1 MKFSVSGLRGRVGK
15 DLNKDDILMY
25 SQAFSLC
32 FNKGKLAVGMDTRES
47 SYAIKSLVKGS
58 LLWSGHDVYDL
69 GIIPT
74 PAFLRMIKL
83 MNLDGGI
90 MITASHNSPEWNAL
104 KFAFGDRLSG
114 ERDVDKIR
122 ENLGRQFETSEFG
135 MEFVVDEVIS
145 IYISS
150 LDRDRFN
157 LKGLKIAVDCQN
169 GATSGWVEEILKYL
183 GADVISIRSG
193 KGRIPEDP
201 EPKSENFPIL
211 NHLLL
216 NGDVDIGFGFDPDGD
231 RVICGIKG
239 LGILTEEKT
248 TALALYSTAKI
259 FNPPKKAAINFSTSL
274 ISEKVLKDM
283 GFEVYRSKVGEPNV
297 IDTMERIGAKL
308 GGEGNG
314 GLIYY
319 DFTKGRDGI
328 LAAMVISKVFKDEGF
343 PERILNYDSN
353 MLKMKLPEDFQ
364 LNEIES
370 LVEGW
375 EFSDMDGYYYRNGDN
390 WLHIRKSN
398 TEPIIRVVAEGEE
411 SFIKKLLQAL
421 RDSSL

>member
-1 MKFSVSGLRGRVGK
+1 MKFSVSGLRGRIGK
-15 DLNKDDILMY
+15 DLNEDEILRY
-25 SQAFSLC
+25 SRAFSLC
-32 FNKGKLAVGMDTRES
+32 FNKGRLAVGMDTRDS
-47 SYAIKSLVKGS
+47 GYAIKNLVKGS

-69 GIIPT
+69 SIIPT
-74 PAFLRMIKL
+74 PAFLRMVKL

-90 MITASHNSPEWNAL
+90 IITASHNPPEWNAL
-104 KFAFGDRLSG
+104 KFAFGDRLGG
-114 ERDVDKIR
+114 ERDIEKIR
-122 ENLGRQFETSEFG
+122 NNLGKQIQTSEFG
-135 MEFVVDEVIS
+135 REFIVDEVIN

-150 LDRDRFN
+150 LDRDEFD
-157 LKGLKIAVDCQN
+157 LKGLRIAVDCQN
-169 GATSGWVEEILKYL
+169 GATSGWVDEILRYL
-183 GADVISIRSG
+183 GADVISVRSG
-193 KGRIPEDP
+193 KGPIPDDP
-201 EPKSENFPIL
+201 EPKPESFSML

-248 TALALYSTAKI
+248 TALALYSAGKI
-259 FNPPKKAAINFSTSL
+259 FNPPKKAVINFSTSL

-297 IDTMERIGAKL
+297 IDTMEKFGAKL

-328 LAAMVISKVFKDEGF
+328 LAAIVISKVFKVEGF
-343 PERILNYDSN
+343 PDRILNYHSN
-353 MLKMKLPEDFQ
+353 MVKLKLPEDFQ
-364 LNEIES
+364 LNNIKP

-411 SFIKKLLQAL
+411 NFIKKLLHAL